1 MKAKKK
7 GTPKLSCF
15 LILSHCYTLL
25 CKYMEKK
32 ARFVAGKS
40 QFWLFLELFLWL
52 ALCCFC
58 YYNHIQWSASENP
71 APVPD
76 CQTQVP
82 FFSSQRNNL
91 TLPTCEWLQE
101 RRNEHIPSTRWP
113 FLEMFCK
120 TDGPFTL
127 LPHSLSLSVLS
138 FHFTSSRLL
147 FLVLQ
152 KNLESRPLR
161 KMVILRQ

>member
-1 MKAKKK
+1 MFVTLWTITCPA
-7 GTPKLSCF
+7 PLSMRF
-15 LILSHCYTLL
+15 SRQEYWSELL
-25 CKYMEKK
+25 CPPPGDLPDPGIEPTSPSL
-32 ARFVAGKS
+32 RTDSLPLEPPGKPLIIAV
-40 QFWLFLELFLWL
+40 FHKFLAKMISL
-52 ALCCFC
+52 
-58 YYNHIQWSASENP
+58 I
-71 APVPD
+71 PVPD

-127 LPHSLSLSVLS
+127 LPQHPP
-138 FHFTSSRLL
+138 TL
-147 FLVLQ
+147 F
-152 KNLESRPLR
+152 
-161 KMVILRQ
+161 